1 MDFLASRVH
10 WWKNPF
16 DCMGFK
22 KNKRPAK
29 SSSKPFPTVGLGE
42 LMRRHRKA
50 ARLTQLELAQFA
62 EVGPAFLYAL
72 ENGKPTLRFDKVLQ
86 VAKALGL
93 VFVVRPRKPAEEAGS
108 VVDGS

>member
-1 MDFLASRVH
+1 
-10 WWKNPF
+10 
-16 DCMGFK
+16 MGSK
-22 KNKRPAK
+22 KNQRQAK
-29 SSSKPFPTVGLGE
+29 TSSKSLPTGRLGE
-42 LMRRHRKA
+42 LMRRHRKS

-108 VVDGS
+108 IVDVS